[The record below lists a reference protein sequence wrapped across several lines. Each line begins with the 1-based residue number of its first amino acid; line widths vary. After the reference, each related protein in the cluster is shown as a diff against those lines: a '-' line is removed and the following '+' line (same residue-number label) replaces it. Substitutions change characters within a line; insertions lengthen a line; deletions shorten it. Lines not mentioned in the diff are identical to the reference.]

1 MQARDDFQNR
11 YNISDWFT
19 KVAAI
24 CFWANAAFA
33 FLTLV
38 ILDCAKPL
46 LLVMQVVLA
55 LAYVVLT
62 VIDNCSLWY
71 EAEIGRIKDNI
82 ANAFSA
88 NLTEEHTEGYYSN
101 NEAPSIKKYAVN
113 TYESA
118 LYSRE
123 EAKAMRT
130 CAIIKIMVAVG
141 VVFLLALLRAVD
153 ITWVLW
159 AAQAVFSSVVI
170 IDCIQLIVFSFKMDS
185 VCKQF
190 YTHLITEGGTATVD
204 RDTILLSCVVE
215 YETTKMYFKV
225 RLSPK
230 VFEKLKPELEAKWA
244 ELLSQIK

>member
-11 YNISDWFT
+11 YNISDWFA

-24 CFWANAAFA
+24 CFWTNAAFA

-38 ILDCAKPL
+38 IPDRAKPL
-46 LLVMQVVLA
+46 LLMMQVILA

-88 NLTEEHTEGYYSN
+88 NLTEERTEGYYN
-101 NEAPSIKKYAVN
+101 NNQAPSIKKYAVN

-118 LYSRE
+118 FYSRE
-123 EAKAMRT
+123 EAKAMRP
-130 CAIIKIMVAVG
+130 CAIIKIAVAVG
-141 VVFLLALLRAVD
+141 VVLLLTLLRTVD

-159 AAQAVFSSVVI
+159 AAQALFSSVVV
-170 IDCIQLIVFSFKMDS
+170 IDCIQLIVFSYKMNS

-190 YTHLITEGGTATVD
+190 YTQLITESRTATAEHEA
-204 RDTILLSCVVE
+204 ILISCAVE

-225 RLSPK
+225 RLSQK
-230 VFEKLKPELEAKWA
+230 VFKKLKSKLEGEWA
-244 ELLSQIK
+244 RLLSQIK

>member
-1 MQARDDFQNR
+1 MQARDDFRNR
-11 YNISDWFT
+11 YNISDWFA
-19 KVAAI
+19 KVATI
-24 CFWANAAFA
+24 CFWTNAAFA

-38 ILDCAKPL
+38 IPDCAKPL

-123 EAKAMRT
+123 EAKAM
-130 CAIIKIMVAVG
+130 
-141 VVFLLALLRAVD
+141 LRAVD

-230 VFEKLKPELEAKWA
+230 VFEKLKPKLEVKWA

>member
-1 MQARDDFQNR
+1 MKTRDDFQNR
-11 YNISDWFT
+11 YNTSDLIA
-19 KVAAI
+19 KAAAF
-24 CFWANAAFA
+24 CFWANVVFA

-38 ILDCAKPL
+38 IPDCVKPFL
-46 LLVMQVVLA
+46 WGAQIIFPLI
-55 LAYVVLT
+55 YVVLT
-62 VIDNCSLWY
+62 VIDNCFLWY
-71 EAEIGRIKDNI
+71 EVEIGRIKDNI
-82 ANAFSA
+82 ADAFSA
-88 NLTEEHTEGYYSN
+88 NLTEERTEGYYTN
-101 NEAPSIKKYAVN
+101 NETPSIRKYAVN

-118 LYSRE
+118 FYSRE
-123 EAKAMRT
+123 ESKAMRT
-130 CAIIKIMVAVG
+130 CAIFKIVVAVG

-170 IDCIQLIVFSFKMDS
+170 IDCIQLMVFSFKVDS
-185 VCKQF
+185 ICKQF
-190 YTHLITEGGTATVD
+190 YTQLITEGGTATVD

-230 VFEKLKPELEAKWA
+230 VFEKLKPKLEAKWA